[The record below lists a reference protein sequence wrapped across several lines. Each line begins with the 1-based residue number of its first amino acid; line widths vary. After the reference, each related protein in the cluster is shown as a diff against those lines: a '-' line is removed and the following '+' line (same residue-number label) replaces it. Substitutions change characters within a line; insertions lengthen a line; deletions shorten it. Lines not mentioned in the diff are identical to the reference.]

1 MAVINKTTASE
12 PRAALSGTGERE
24 LVITRIFDAPRA
36 LVFKAWTDP
45 AHVKQWLGPRGFTA
59 THLERELRPGGAWRA
74 CLRRDETGDE
84 LWQGGVYREVVEP
97 ERLVFT
103 FAWDD
108 ESARRGH
115 ETLVTVTF
123 AEDRRKTTMIFRQ
136 AVFPSV
142 EQRDRHRDGWSST
155 FDRLAEH
162 LARA

>member
-84 LWQGGVYREVVEP
+84 LW
-97 ERLVFT
+97 RL
-103 FAWDD
+103 
-108 ESARRGH
+108 S
-115 ETLVTVTF
+115 
-123 AEDRRKTTMIFRQ
+123 
-136 AVFPSV
+136 
-142 EQRDRHRDGWSST
+142 RDR
-155 FDRLAEH
+155 
-162 LARA
+162 